1 MSITPEELAAFADG
15 ELSGADEARIAA
27 AVEAEP
33 ELAARVAAHRALK
46 QRLAGHF
53 APILEQ
59 PVPDRLSRLLAP
71 TETARETQTDGI
83 VDFAAAKARVEARR
97 RLPAWSWGGAAIAAS
112 LVAATLFVMRGEEAP
127 QERYAGVR
135 LASALDTQLAA
146 SQPRDADARILLT
159 FRNDAGEYCRAYSET
174 DASGIACH
182 DSNGW
187 RLEAVGKGGAAQN
200 TEFRMAGSESEVLAA
215 AQEMAVAGALSAD
228 EEAAARKNG
237 WRN

>member
-1 MSITPEELAAFADG
+1 MSITTDEIAAFADG
-15 ELSGADEARIAA
+15 ELSGTDAARIAA
-27 AVEAEP
+27 AVEADP

-59 PVPDRLSRLLAP
+59 PVPERLISLLLNTDAV
-71 TETARETQTDGI
+71 TGTQTDGI
-83 VDFAAAKARVEARR
+83 VDFAAAKERLEARR

-112 LVAATLFVMRGEEAP
+112 LVAATLFVMRGEESP

-146 SQPRDADARILLT
+146 SQPSDADARILLT

-187 RLEAVGKGGAAQN
+187 RLETVGKGGAAQN
-200 TEFRMAGSESEVLAA
+200 TEFRMAGSKSEVLAA
-215 AQEMAVAGALSAD
+215 AQDMAVAGALSAG
-228 EEAAARKNG
+228 EEAAARKRG